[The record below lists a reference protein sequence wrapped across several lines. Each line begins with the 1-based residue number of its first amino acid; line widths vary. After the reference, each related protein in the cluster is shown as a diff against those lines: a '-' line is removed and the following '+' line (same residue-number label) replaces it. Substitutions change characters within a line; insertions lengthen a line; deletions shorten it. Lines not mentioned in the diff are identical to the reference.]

1 MPSINSLLQLVVPVD
16 GLNPD
21 ALAEIA
27 EFIEARRQRSTP
39 TAPDGP
45 ITHEPDSALT
55 AAAAPAVVDPS
66 GWTVSEIRLVLSWL
80 DQGRIEWR
88 LRAAVL
94 REALTG
100 SGSVTRVRIHELG
113 HPADQSLTGFAKPV
127 MTATKELI
135 RVGRLPVQDR
145 PVLLEPVYGM
155 GPGQATGYQVPS
167 AVYLMWRASSG
178 PSDGRTPV
186 LQAS

>member
-1 MPSINSLLQLVVPVD
+1 MPSINSFLQLVVPAD
-16 GLNPD
+16 GLDPN

-39 TAPDGP
+39 TAPDP
-45 ITHEPDSALT
+45 ITHEPNSAL
-55 AAAAPAVVDPS
+55 AAAAGPAVVDPS
-66 GWTVSEIRLVLSWL
+66 GWTVGEIRLVLSWL

-127 MTATKELI
+127 MTATRELI
-135 RVGRLPVQDR
+135 RAGRLPVRDR

-167 AVYLMWRASSG
+167 AVYLMWRASNG
-178 PSDGRTPV
+178 PSDGQTPV
-186 LQAS
+186 LRAS